1 MKKLILFCLFIIVA
15 GCESNKGVYWCGDH
29 PCINKK
35 EKEAYFKKTMTV
47 EIRNDE
53 NINMNNKSEFEK
65 ISKQAMINEK
75 KRILKERELKKLAKK
90 QLKMKIKEE
99 KKLKKH
105 AKLEEKLRI
114 KNEKELEKKIKLED
128 KKMKKKS
135 VKKLTKEKSLD
146 SAKKSI
152 DVNIGVVKNEFNID
166 NFDNI
171 VKDITKRNSSRP
183 FPDINN
189 VPNQL

>member
-1 MKKLILFCLFIIVA
+1 
-15 GCESNKGVYWCGDH
+15 
-29 PCINKK
+29 
-35 EKEAYFKKTMTV
+35 
-47 EIRNDE
+47 
-53 NINMNNKSEFEK
+53 
-65 ISKQAMINEK
+65 
-75 KRILKERELKKLAKK
+75 
-90 QLKMKIKEE
+90 
-99 KKLKKH
+99 
-105 AKLEEKLRI
+105 
-114 KNEKELEKKIKLED
+114 
-128 KKMKKKS
+128 MKKKS

-189 VPNQL
+189 VPN

>member
-1 MKKLILFCLFIIVA
+1 
-15 GCESNKGVYWCGDH
+15 
-29 PCINKK
+29 
-35 EKEAYFKKTMTV
+35 
-47 EIRNDE
+47 
-53 NINMNNKSEFEK
+53 
-65 ISKQAMINEK
+65 
-75 KRILKERELKKLAKK
+75 
-90 QLKMKIKEE
+90 
-99 KKLKKH
+99 
-105 AKLEEKLRI
+105 
-114 KNEKELEKKIKLED
+114 
-128 KKMKKKS
+128 MKKKS